1 MLFTLILF
9 CNNCSFWLLVD
20 TYRVLRL
27 FSKLDWLFCD
37 SVMMIWWVFL
47 SSVAFCSKA
56 YLKQILKRWIELLS
70 YCQVKLPFE
79 KLLHALRNFPE
90 EATDPDVLLPMAFT
104 FKVINLLC
112 KSYSLWLVFFL
123 CKLLHFF
130 LWISPSWKKL
140 KVVMCHFLKLFSICC
155 FLLCY
160 NDLSRLYC
168 NRSIEH
174 ISMVKMTWILFSIK
188 WFF

>member
-1 MLFTLILF
+1 
-9 CNNCSFWLLVD
+9 
-20 TYRVLRL
+20 
-27 FSKLDWLFCD
+27 
-37 SVMMIWWVFL
+37 MIWWVIFL

-56 YLKQILKRWIELLS
+56 YLKQILKYWIELLS

-90 EATDPDVLLPMAFT
+90 EATDPDVLLPMALT

-112 KSYSLWLVFFL
+112 KSYSLWLVFF
-123 CKLLHFF
+123 CASCF
-130 LWISPSWKKL
+130 ISSFEFPHHGKKL

-168 NRSIEH
+168 NRSTEH

>member
-1 MLFTLILF
+1 
-9 CNNCSFWLLVD
+9 
-20 TYRVLRL
+20 
-27 FSKLDWLFCD
+27 
-37 SVMMIWWVFL
+37 MIWWVIFL

-56 YLKQILKRWIELLS
+56 YLKQILKYWIELLS

>member
-9 CNNCSFWLLVD
+9 WNNCSFWLLVD

-112 KSYSLWLVFFL
+112 KSYSLWLAFFVQVASFL
-123 CKLLHFF
+123 PLNFPIMEKTKSCYVPFPETIFHLL
-130 LWISPSWKKL
+130 LSA
-140 KVVMCHFLKLFSICC
+140 
-155 FLLCY
+155 LLQ
-160 NDLSRLYC
+160 
-168 NRSIEH
+168 RSV
-174 ISMVKMTWILFSIK
+174 SFVL
-188 WFF
+188 